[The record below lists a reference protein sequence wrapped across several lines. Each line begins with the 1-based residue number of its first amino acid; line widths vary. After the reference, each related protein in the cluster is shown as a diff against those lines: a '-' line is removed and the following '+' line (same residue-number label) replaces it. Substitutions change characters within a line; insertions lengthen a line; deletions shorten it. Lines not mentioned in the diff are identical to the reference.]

1 MGHELVT
8 KFSWRRIKQP
18 TTTVMKERVVCMI
31 FNVQV
36 EDDHQETTGLFTSF
50 FLRVFFISIKIY

>member
-1 MGHELVT
+1 MT